1 MGQTWKVLIKSVK
14 RALKIVI
21 QDRLFTDEV
30 LTSLMCEAESILE
43 QRPLTYVSDDV
54 NDYECLTPNHF
65 LIGESNN
72 ISPTEISDQNVNL
85 RKKLKMM
92 RAASQIF

>member
-1 MGQTWKVLIKSVK
+1 MENSHQISK

-30 LTSLMCEAESILE
+30 LTSLMREAESILE
-43 QRPLTYVSDDV
+43 QRLFTYVSDDV
-54 NDYECLTPNHF
+54 NDYECLTRNDF

-72 ISPTEISDQNVNL
+72 ISPTEISDQNMNL
-85 RKKLKMM
+85 RKKLKMI